1 MIETEIVNKE
11 KQSSE
16 LLDFCS
22 NAGLLTSDEAHV
34 NMFHKNWHDRPETLP
49 YVLYLSKR
57 FAGDNGEF
65 FILRINGK
73 IEGISGVQISS
84 FDKNVALGGVRSFIS
99 PEHRAKMLIGHH
111 LLPMQLAWA
120 KSRNL
125 KTLALSFNHYNKRLM
140 NYFKR
145 SGMGVPKKRNPDRMF
160 YNGVNEVPFSVN
172 IQHTQQW
179 VLYHKIDETYTPDW
193 EKIAWESTDDKY

>member
-1 MIETEIVNKE
+1 MAKENMIETEIVNK
-11 KQSSE
+11 KTQSQE
-16 LLDFCS
+16 LLDFCY

-65 FILRINGK
+65 FIIRINGK
-73 IEGISGVQISS
+73 IEGISGVQVSN
-84 FDKNVALGGVRSFIS
+84 FDSNVAMGGVRSFIS

-111 LLPMQLAWA
+111 LLPLQLAWA
-120 KSRNL
+120 KQRGL
-125 KTLALSFNHYNKRLM
+125 KTILLSFNEYNKRLM

-145 SGMGVPKKRNPDRMF
+145 SGMGVPKARNPDRMF

-179 VLYHKIDETYTPDW
+179 VLYHKIDEKYEPN
-193 EKIAWESTDDKY
+193 WESIRWRV